1 MLVLWED
8 RDIRFDVNISQIKMR
23 SGETLIEVFENV
35 EDVKGNSGERG
46 KLLVTN
52 LRLIWHSINLPR
64 VNLCKLTTI
73 VKY

>member
-23 SGETLIEVFENV
+23 SGENLIEVFENV

-64 VNLCKLTTI
+64 VNLCK
-73 VKY
+73 